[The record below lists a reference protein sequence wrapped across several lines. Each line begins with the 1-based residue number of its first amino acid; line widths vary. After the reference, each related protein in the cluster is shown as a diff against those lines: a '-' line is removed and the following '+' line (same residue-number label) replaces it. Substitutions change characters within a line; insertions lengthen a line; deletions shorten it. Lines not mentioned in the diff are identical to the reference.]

1 MSLTLLVEDNPKIHS
16 VYTLNLTTW
25 IGAHVTVK
33 KSSEE
38 ALELLK
44 GPEGKNY
51 GLVIARFKSTSPTGQ
66 KEFISYLKTTTKIPV
81 IEIGPET
88 IFETP
93 EAYIPNSLE
102 LKLLIKSA
110 AKALNITAKDM
121 SEKVVPDFFP
131 IPIAYFMV
139 IKRSTCPVFKANGKD
154 YLELTKG
161 NLDFSA
167 NLISDLARAGE
178 KHLYVD
184 KLDRLSFVNYVTS
197 ELLSLLSPEE
207 VSPSEHL
214 TASEKSMELLTK
226 KLQTIGVNEETIKLA
241 QKNMDVMKQNVRSS
255 PKLSGLFEK
264 LLSNKSSYRFKHTQI
279 LTYIGLHIIKNIEWG
294 NQEQEEKMSF
304 IAYFHD
310 IALNTDEETMI
321 HSNLDLKKSSL
332 NHQSKL
338 LVEKHAQIAA
348 ELVAKYPHAPMG
360 ADQLIR
366 QHHGTLN
373 GIGFSEHFGSNI
385 SPMAVVFI
393 LAEEFTRIVLKNES
407 LPLNRENMIKE
418 LKDTFPTARFQ
429 KIIDLIQKITF

>member
-33 KSSEE
+33 KSCLE

-44 GPEGKNY
+44 SAEGKDY
-51 GLVIARFKSTSPTGQ
+51 GLVIARFKSSFPEGQ
-66 KEFISYLKTTTKIPV
+66 RELIAYLKNSVKIPI

-88 IFETP
+88 IFEGP

-110 AKALNITAKDM
+110 AKALNITAKEM

-139 IKRSTCPVFKANGKD
+139 IKRSVCTVFKAEGDN
-154 YLELTKG
+154 YLELSKHD
-161 NLDFSA
+161 LDFPPD
-167 NLISDLARAGE
+167 LIPGLAKAGV

-197 ELLSLLSPEE
+197 ELMSLLSSEE

-241 QKNMDVMKQNVRSS
+241 QKNMEVMKQNIRSS
-255 PKLSGLFEK
+255 PKLSNLFEK
-264 LLSNKSSYRFKHTQI
+264 LLSNKTSYRFKHTQI
-279 LTYIGLHIIKNIEWG
+279 LTFIGLHIVKNIEWG
-294 NQEQEEKMSF
+294 NQEQEDKMSF

-310 IALNTDEETMI
+310 IALNTDEEAMI
-321 HSNLDLKKSSL
+321 HSNLDLKKSPL
-332 NHQSKL
+332 NHNSKV

-393 LAEEFTRIVLKNES
+393 VAEEFTRIVLRSES
-407 LPLNRENMIKE
+407 LPLNREAMIKE
-418 LKDTFPTARFQ
+418 LKEIFPTARFQ

>member
-25 IGAHVTVK
+25 IGAQVTVK

-44 GPEGKNY
+44 SPAGKDY
-51 GLVIARFKSTSPTGQ
+51 GLVIARFKSSSPPGQ
-66 KEFISYLKTTTKIPV
+66 KELISYLKTNVKIPV
-81 IEIGPET
+81 IEVGPESV
-88 IFETP
+88 FGTP
-93 EAYIPNSLE
+93 DAYIPNSLE
-102 LKLLIKSA
+102 FKLLIKSA

-139 IKRSTCPVFKANGKD
+139 IKRSICPVYKQENESYK
-154 YLELTKG
+154 ELTKE
-161 NLDFSA
+161 NLDFTPELMSE
-167 NLISDLARAGE
+167 LVKYGV
-178 KHLYVD
+178 KYLYVN
-184 KLDRLSFVNYVTS
+184 KLERLNFVSNVTA
-197 ELLSLLSPEE
+197 ELLSLLSAEE

-241 QKNMDVMKQNVRSS
+241 QKNMEVMKQNVRSS
-255 PKLSGLFEK
+255 PKLSNLFEK

-279 LTYIGLHIIKNIEWG
+279 LTYVGLHIVKNIEWG
-294 NQEQEEKMSF
+294 NQEQEDKLSF

-310 IALNTDEETMI
+310 IALNTDDEAMI
-321 HSNLDLKKSSL
+321 HTNLELKKSSL
-332 NHQSKL
+332 DHNSKQ
-338 LVEKHAQIAA
+338 LVERHAQIAA
-348 ELVAKYPHAPMG
+348 ELISKYPHAPMG

-385 SPMAVVFI
+385 SPMAIVFI
-393 LAEEFTRIVLKNES
+393 VAEEFTRIILKSES
-407 LPLNRENMIKE
+407 LPFNREAMIKE
-418 LKDTFPTARFQ
+418 LKEVFPTARFQ
-429 KIIDLIQKITF
+429 KMIDLIQKITF